1 MGASLDLDRR
11 HLIFFARELLVR
23 PRPRALARHAHA
35 LKSARWAATLAKF
48 DCRVRVLE
56 SRHIASPCTWGVLTP
71 VLLLPTAGDA
81 WSESARHSALLHE
94 LAHVQRRDTVSALI
108 SRLACALHWYNPLV
122 WLAAAHA
129 RNLQERACDDAV
141 LRAGAVPSDYAQ
153 FLLDVAAHVSGVAR
167 PNRSAIG
174 MAHSSLRARIV
185 AILDPEAMR
194 SQAGRT
200 PMLASCAALFT
211 IAVLLGMASVETA
224 PEPPNA
230 PDPPTCSDRNAAEIA
245 DASHAFGATAG
256 AGRAGRACSTC
267 RAGHAG
273 NPRGEPRMM
282 DKKASLATLLGVAL
296 LLLLGDAHS
305 EQQSSKLVGL
315 WKAKQW
321 FGPYARGPLLI
332 EKTQSG
338 WTADFAGHVLPVQ
351 GNGAEL
357 IFALPNAQGSFRG
370 RLERN
375 RIVGHWIAPSSPVNG
390 TSYASPVRLAPDGA
404 NRWRGVVTPRD
415 DTFTCT

>member
-1 MGASLDLDRR
+1 MPDLVTIAGIALKTSLLIVAAGLLSLALRRQSAAFRHQLWASALALSVLMPLAVFLLPSHTIATLSADAGPTLTLPRLRGREWEGAMLIWLVGSL
-11 HLIFFARELLVR
+11 FFLARELLCGLG
-23 PRPRALARHAHA
+23 LARWRRHAHA

-81 WSESARHSALLHE
+81 WPESARHSALMHE

-108 SRLACALHWYNPLV
+108 SRVACVLHWYNPLV

-153 FLLDVAAHVSGVAR
+153 FLLDVAAHVSGIAR

-185 AILDPEAMR
+185 AILDPEAIR

-200 PMLASCAALFT
+200 PVLASCAALFT
-211 IAVLLGMASVETA
+211 FAVLLGMASVETA

-230 PDPPTCSDRNAAEIA
+230 PDPPTLPPEL
-245 DASHAFGATAG
+245 
-256 AGRAGRACSTC
+256 
-267 RAGHAG
+267 
-273 NPRGEPRMM
+273 P
-282 DKKASLATLLGVAL
+282 TLP
-296 LLLLGDAHS
+296 
-305 EQQSSKLVGL
+305 KLPTLPTPAV
-315 WKAKQW
+315 
-321 FGPYARGPLLI
+321 PPVP
-332 EKTQSG
+332 
-338 WTADFAGHVLPVQ
+338 VLPAVPAVPATPATP
-351 GNGAEL
+351 AE
-357 IFALPNAQGSFRG
+357 
-370 RLERN
+370 
-375 RIVGHWIAPSSPVNG
+375 SP
-390 TSYASPVRLAPDGA
+390 
-404 NRWRGVVTPRD
+404 TP
-415 DTFTCT
+415 

>member
-1 MGASLDLDRR
+1 MPDLVTIAGIALKTSLLIVAAGLLSLALRRQSAALRHQLWTSALALSVLMPLAVFMLPSHAIATLASVPSLARGGGSGWGL
-11 HLIFFARELLVR
+11 LVWIWLVGTSTFLARELLCGLG
-23 PRPRALARHAHA
+23 LARWRRHAHA

-94 LAHVQRRDTVSALI
+94 LAHVQRRDTVSVLI

-153 FLLDVAAHVSGVAR
+153 FLLDVAAHASGIAR

-200 PMLASCAALFT
+200 PVLASCATLFT

-230 PDPPTCSDRNAAEIA
+230 PDPPTLPTLPKLPTPPTPTPAVPPVPVVPPVPAVPAVPAEP
-245 DASHAFGATAG
+245 AT
-256 AGRAGRACSTC
+256 
-267 RAGHAG
+267 
-273 NPRGEPRMM
+273 P
-282 DKKASLATLLGVAL
+282 AT
-296 LLLLGDAHS
+296 
-305 EQQSSKLVGL
+305 
-315 WKAKQW
+315 
-321 FGPYARGPLLI
+321 P
-332 EKTQSG
+332 
-338 WTADFAGHVLPVQ
+338 
-351 GNGAEL
+351 AE
-357 IFALPNAQGSFRG
+357 
-370 RLERN
+370 
-375 RIVGHWIAPSSPVNG
+375 SP
-390 TSYASPVRLAPDGA
+390 
-404 NRWRGVVTPRD
+404 TP
-415 DTFTCT
+415 

>member
-1 MGASLDLDRR
+1 MLSLALRRQSAAFRHQLWTAALALAVLMPLAGFMLPSHTIATLSAAAAPTLTLPHTLEKHWEGAILIWIVGSL
-11 HLIFFARELLVR
+11 FFLARELLSGLG
-23 PRPRALARHAHA
+23 LARWRHHAHA

-56 SRHIASPCTWGVLTP
+56 SQHIASPCTWGLLTP

-153 FLLDVAAHVSGVAR
+153 FLLDVAAHMSGIAR

-200 PMLASCAALFT
+200 PILASCAALFT

-230 PDPPTCSDRNAAEIA
+230 PDPPTQPPDLPTLPKLPTLPAPPAPPPVPVVPAVPAVPATPATPAE
-245 DASHAFGATAG
+245 
-256 AGRAGRACSTC
+256 
-267 RAGHAG
+267 
-273 NPRGEPRMM
+273 
-282 DKKASLATLLGVAL
+282 
-296 LLLLGDAHS
+296 
-305 EQQSSKLVGL
+305 
-315 WKAKQW
+315 
-321 FGPYARGPLLI
+321 
-332 EKTQSG
+332 
-338 WTADFAGHVLPVQ
+338 
-351 GNGAEL
+351 
-357 IFALPNAQGSFRG
+357 
-370 RLERN
+370 
-375 RIVGHWIAPSSPVNG
+375 SPE
-390 TSYASPVRLAPDGA
+390 S
-404 NRWRGVVTPRD
+404 
-415 DTFTCT
+415 